1 MKCPKCNEEIADGA
15 KFCTKC
21 GVNIEEEKA
30 RIAEENEKKQKEE
43 EARKRQQEA
52 ENRRKEELRSKM
64 ETGVTKVKKLITM

>member
-30 RIAEENEKKQKEE
+30 RTRA
-43 EARKRQQEA
+43 
-52 ENRRKEELRSKM
+52 RRKASR
-64 ETGVTKVKKLITM
+64 I